1 MARQRPQDA
10 VLKALQS
17 YDPRQPVIVSK
28 KLAAYSQLATAIWLW
43 FNYGDPVSIHTLA
56 AASQG
61 ILESLAGKT
70 HQLPHMRNW
79 TKKFPRRVQK
89 ILRDPQNYFKHGWTD
104 KNKSLRY
111 DPYIGDLM
119 ISDACL
125 LHQDLIGL
133 TASIKAFTIRFTF
146 ERPSIVKPDELTE
159 KITDGIVISDLGS
172 LARPVFFETC
182 LARLNAVAR

>member
-1 MARQRPQDA
+1 MITNPNETVRRIVPAFYLYIMGRQRPQDA

-17 YDPRQPVIVSK
+17 YDPRQPGIASK

-111 DPYIGDLM
+111 ESIYRR
-119 ISDACL
+119 SDDQRCL
-125 LHQDLIGL
+125 PF
-133 TASIKAFTIRFTF
+133 AS
-146 ERPSIVKPDELTE
+146 
-159 KITDGIVISDLGS
+159 
-172 LARPVFFETC
+172 
-182 LARLNAVAR
+182 RLNWTYRFN

>member
-43 FNYGDPVSIHTLA
+43 FNYGDPVSIRTLA

-79 TKKFPRRVQK
+79 TKKFPRRAQK
-89 ILRDPQNYFKHGWTD
+89 ILRDHRIILSTVGPIRTNRCD
-104 KNKSLRY
+104 
-111 DPYIGDLM
+111 M
-119 ISDACL
+119 I
-125 LHQDLIGL
+125 H
-133 TASIKAFTIRFTF
+133 
-146 ERPSIVKPDELTE
+146 
-159 KITDGIVISDLGS
+159 IS
-172 LARPVFFETC
+172 AI
-182 LARLNAVAR
+182 